1 MSSTNYIGSTR
12 YSIPTTKIY
21 ETLII
26 VDNINLQNG
35 MASQIA
41 KVKVELLRTMRSI
54 CQDERTKPHGR
65 TTSKIGHIKH
75 KMNCKRLAQKTG
87 QLSYR
92 CVWPQIF

>member
-65 TTSKIGHIKH
+65 TTSKTGHIKH
-75 KMNCKRLAQKTG
+75 KMNCKRLAEKTG